1 MDAVRLSH
9 EPLDV
14 AEIYRRVVV
23 ASCGAVSLFVGTTRD
38 HFEGKRVVELVYE
51 AYEAMA
57 EKELIKICRSV
68 RDKWKVEHIA
78 FEHRLGLVPVTEAS
92 VVVAISSEHRAEAME
107 AVRWAVEELKKS
119 VPIWKKEVYAQEEG
133 QTAQWKANP
142 ECRWSASLSE
152 GRDEVAKAT
161 KRQREA
167 IGDHCVKIKAS
178 KAELEKRI
186 SAFME
191 RKRFESD
198 VANVQEFCHRLP
210 LEAEALASEKEASS
224 CARVDAVLVGRKD
237 SKSHL
242 RVSRVVNVSGPQSAP
257 PVRSAA
263 VEERLKNMEQ
273 HLGLAVT
280 PVPGDV
286 YARLRQLEER
296 ILYMESVST
305 EYLDVDHDTQV
316 EANIDQRILALRKK
330 LVR

>member
-1 MDAVRLSH
+1 
-9 EPLDV
+9 
-14 AEIYRRVVV
+14 
-23 ASCGAVSLFVGTTRD
+23 
-38 HFEGKRVVELVYE
+38 
-51 AYEAMA
+51 
-57 EKELIKICRSV
+57 
-68 RDKWKVEHIA
+68 
-78 FEHRLGLVPVTEAS
+78 
-92 VVVAISSEHRAEAME
+92 
-107 AVRWAVEELKKS
+107 
-119 VPIWKKEVYAQEEG
+119 
-133 QTAQWKANP
+133 
-142 ECRWSASLSE
+142 
-152 GRDEVAKAT
+152 
-161 KRQREA
+161 
-167 IGDHCVKIKAS
+167 
-178 KAELEKRI
+178 
-186 SAFME
+186 ME

-242 RVSRVVNVSGPQSAP
+242 RGACVPSPCSWNGCANFFFLVSDSAVSRVVNVSGPQSAP